1 MNCKS
6 RILGS
11 SLGLLLLI
19 APHADA
25 QKRRAQQQPP
35 KDNATYTAALARS
48 AETCPEHSD
57 QRTRPGVVA
66 VPAAA
71 LKVLESRGYALCP
84 DTRLDTTTP
93 VVWYGKQGVFAWNP
107 ASAGAPKILAAQAA
121 AYARSEE
128 FPSAT
133 VVWKSNGKLAEG
145 ALVPSFRKR

>member
-48 AETCPEHSD
+48 AETCPEHSE

-107 ASAGAPKILAAQAA
+107 ASAGAPKKAKAKSAVRTDRLIFCMATMAVAA
-121 AYARSEE
+121 
-128 FPSAT
+128 SAVASAGIT
-133 VVWKSNGKLAEG
+133 RMENV
-145 ALVPSFRKR
+145 